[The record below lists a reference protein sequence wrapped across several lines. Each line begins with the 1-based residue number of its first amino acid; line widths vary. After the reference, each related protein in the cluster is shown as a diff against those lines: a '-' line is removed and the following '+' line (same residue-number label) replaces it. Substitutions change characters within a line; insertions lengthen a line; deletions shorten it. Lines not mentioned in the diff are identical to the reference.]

1 MKRRGKKLI
10 FQIIMFYFQHLKQI
24 RILLLT
30 ISNEKLRIN
39 TKKLWL
45 LFSMLI
51 LTGIGRNLKSHV
63 EWLIGMTCV
72 GVLAGSDG
80 TTQFNV
86 FTYRKR
92 SSWWWLGWTFV
103 SMENFGMIACHPDE
117 KDEKG
122 NPRRDLWPPQDGTAL
137 PNNENNPI
145 QKLLW
150 MSVTPG
156 ILCLRT
162 ISLWPIESTY
172 TAVLIIAFSYQKR
185 VKIWC
190 M

>member
-1 MKRRGKKLI
+1 
-10 FQIIMFYFQHLKQI
+10 MFYFQHLKQI
-24 RILLLT
+24 RMLLLT
-30 ISNEKLRIN
+30 IFNEKLRI
-39 TKKLWL
+39 TSKKLWL

-51 LTGIGRNLKSHV
+51 LTGIGSFLKSNV

-72 GVLAGSDG
+72 GILTGSDG

-86 FTYRKR
+86 FTYTKR
-92 SSWWWLGWTFV
+92 TFWWWLGWTFV

-122 NPRRDLWPPQDGTAL
+122 NPRRDLWPPQDGTAF
-137 PNNENNPI
+137 PTDENNSI